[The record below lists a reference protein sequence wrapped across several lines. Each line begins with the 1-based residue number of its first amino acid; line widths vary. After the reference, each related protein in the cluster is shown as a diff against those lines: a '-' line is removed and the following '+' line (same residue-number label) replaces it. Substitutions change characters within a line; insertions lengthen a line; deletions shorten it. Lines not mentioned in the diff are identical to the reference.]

1 MSAPATRKE
10 FTIER
15 RRRNRSAVET
25 NGTSL
30 TAQTENGADI
40 TNSDL
45 MSAINDLQEVVK
57 SIEASAREPQME
69 ARPTEEE
76 ISKEDKVRVEIGQM
90 VEIIGR
96 AKDEIVAIKHPK
108 VEDDRFNKASK
119 QLGAIVAA
127 TESATHDILMASEEV
142 EEIVNQFVE
151 AHPDDDGA
159 ASLAEDVG
167 GRIVRILEACSFQ
180 DITGQRVT
188 KVIKI
193 IDFIE
198 QRMHA
203 LIELWGAAEFEHM
216 PVADEDDDSDELL
229 EGPQLENAGISQ
241 DDIDA
246 LFA

>member
-1 MSAPATRKE
+1 MSAPAKKRE

-15 RRRNRSAVET
+15 RRKKHPATET

-30 TAQTENGADI
+30 TPP
-40 TNSDL
+40 
-45 MSAINDLQEVVK
+45 LQEGSGVSNQDLLRAVNYLKELIK
-57 SIEASAREPQME
+57 SVESAASA
-69 ARPTEEE
+69 ARPAGGWVEN
-76 ISKEDKVRVEIGQM
+76 SAADDRARVEISQI

-96 AKDEIVAIKHPK
+96 AKDEIAAIKHPNA
-108 VEDDRFNKASK
+108 VDDRFNKASR
-119 QLGAIVAA
+119 QLAAIVAA
-127 TESATHDILMASEEV
+127 TESATHDILKASEEV

-151 AHPDDDGA
+151 ARPDDEEA
-159 ASLAEDVG
+159 ASLADDIG

-193 IDFIE
+193 IEFIE
-198 QRMHA
+198 QRMQA
-203 LIELWGAAEFEHM
+203 LIELWGAAEFENL
-216 PVADEDDDSDELL
+216 PIVDEEDDSDEFL
-229 EGPQLENAGISQ
+229 EGPQLENGGISQ